1 MNMQKLK
8 SHFLIF
14 FAVIMFLL
22 KPFLGFCIID
32 HLPVSAHKAVISK
45 AFAKCREKNSEDTS
59 YQYKVVVKLLDHPF
73 QAFFLNS
80 KNNLFQPLG
89 LPVTATLLGSG
100 RQLSPLRSHLF
111 LLGKLS
117 I

>member
-1 MNMQKLK
+1 MQKLK

-22 KPFLGFCIID
+22 KPFLGFSIME
-32 HLPVSAHKAVISK
+32 HLPKSAHRAVINK
-45 AFAKCREKNSEDTS
+45 AFAKCREKNADDTP
-59 YQYKVVVKLLDHPF
+59 YQYKVVAKSLDHPF
-73 QAFFLNS
+73 KGFFIGS
-80 KNNLFQPLG
+80 KNNLFRSLS
-89 LPVTATLLGSG
+89 LCVVIVLLLGSG
-100 RQLSPLRSHLF
+100 RKLFRLKSYLF